1 MVDFRFNLKTNA
13 REINRRRVKFI
24 GDDKR
29 FEKICE
35 DTPIGNEFME
45 LKSFDWGLSGL
56 PLCYSVEPNLYFKL
70 AMDQEKSANGIV
82 KLKSSLSLKSIQQKF
97 QNNFLN
103 FTASLFYCDQSE
115 ILSKQLVVLN
125 ILGVNKYPPII
136 AQKVFFLN
144 IFIIT

>member
-70 AMDQEKSANGIV
+70 AMDQSANGIV